1 MRKSKNKRVIPGFGL
16 SFGITIT
23 MLGLIVI
30 IPLCSLV
37 VFSAKLSFPEFL
49 DTITRPRVLSS
60 YAVSFFTAF
69 VAAAIDA
76 VMGMIIAWVLV
87 RYDFP
92 GKAIMDGIIELPF
105 ALPTAV
111 AGIALTHLTTTE
123 GWVGAF
129 FQKFGIKIAYTRLGI
144 IVALVFIGIPFV
156 VRAVQPVLEKI
167 DIQYEE
173 AANILGAN
181 SRQTMFRVILPEILP
196 SLIAGFTM
204 SFARGLG
211 EYGSVVFIAGNT
223 PYETEIAPLMIM
235 SKLQEFDYASATS
248 IALVMLAA
256 AFVILF
262 INAWLQS
269 RASKIVS
276 GIAEQLG
283 CIAAKLQDRCMETG
297 RISVRFC
304 RNQITGRRKL
314 WRSEKIQGH
323 LNGS

>member
-1 MRKSKNKRVIPGFGL
+1 MNVTDNDEGGRIHMKKSKNKRVIPGFGL

-37 VFSAKLSFPEFL
+37 IFSAKLSPSEFIQ
-49 DTITRPRVLSS
+49 TITRPRVLSS

-87 RYDFP
+87 RYDFL

-276 GIAEQLG
+276 GIA
-283 CIAAKLQDRCMETG
+283 
-297 RISVRFC
+297 
-304 RNQITGRRKL
+304 
-314 WRSEKIQGH
+314 
-323 LNGS
+323 

>member
-1 MRKSKNKRVIPGFGL
+1 MNVTDNDEGGRIHMKKSKNKRVIPGFGL

-37 VFSAKLSFPEFL
+37 IFSAKLSPSEFIQ
-49 DTITRPRVLSS
+49 TITRPRVLSS

-76 VMGMIIAWVLV
+76 VMGMIIAWVIV

-276 GIAEQLG
+276 GIA
-283 CIAAKLQDRCMETG
+283 
-297 RISVRFC
+297 
-304 RNQITGRRKL
+304 
-314 WRSEKIQGH
+314 
-323 LNGS
+323 

>member
-1 MRKSKNKRVIPGFGL
+1 MNVTDNDEGGRIHMKKSKNKRVIPGFGL

-37 VFSAKLSFPEFL
+37 IFSAKLSPSEFIQ
-49 DTITRPRVLSS
+49 TITRPRVLSS

-211 EYGSVVFIAGNT
+211 EYGSAVFIAGNT

-276 GIAEQLG
+276 GIA
-283 CIAAKLQDRCMETG
+283 
-297 RISVRFC
+297 
-304 RNQITGRRKL
+304 
-314 WRSEKIQGH
+314 
-323 LNGS
+323 

>member
-276 GIAEQLG
+276 GIAYQLG

>member
-1 MRKSKNKRVIPGFGL
+1 MKKSKNKRVIPGFGL

-37 VFSAKLSFPEFL
+37 IFSARLSFTEFVE
-49 DTITRPRVLSS
+49 TITRPRVLSS

-156 VRAVQPVLEKI
+156 VRAVQPVLEKV

-248 IALVMLAA
+248 IALVMLVA

-276 GIAEQLG
+276 GIA
-283 CIAAKLQDRCMETG
+283 
-297 RISVRFC
+297 
-304 RNQITGRRKL
+304 
-314 WRSEKIQGH
+314 
-323 LNGS
+323 

>member
-1 MRKSKNKRVIPGFGL
+1 MNVTDNDEGGRIHMKKSKNKRVIPGFGL

-23 MLGLIVI
+23 MLGMIVI

-37 VFSAKLSFPEFL
+37 IFSAKLSPSEFIQ
-49 DTITRPRVLSS
+49 TITRPRVLSS

-276 GIAEQLG
+276 GIA
-283 CIAAKLQDRCMETG
+283 
-297 RISVRFC
+297 
-304 RNQITGRRKL
+304 
-314 WRSEKIQGH
+314 
-323 LNGS
+323 